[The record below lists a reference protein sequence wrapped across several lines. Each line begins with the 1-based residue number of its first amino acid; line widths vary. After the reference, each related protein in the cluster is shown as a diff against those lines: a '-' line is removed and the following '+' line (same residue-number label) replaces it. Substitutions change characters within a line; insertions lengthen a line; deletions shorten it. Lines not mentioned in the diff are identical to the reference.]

1 MEIVKKLICVIGEKE
16 MKNLYFH
23 SNLNGLINSI
33 SQYSSLEEA
42 QSFMAAVDF
51 VELYIYKISSKE
63 IKIC

>member
-33 SQYSSLEEA
+33 SQYSSLE
-42 QSFMAAVDF
+42 AVDF